1 MMEAKNLRLITEEL
15 QKYAGMVKEEDICAM
30 AEVVKGAN
38 RIFLAGAGRS
48 GLAARGFTNRLL
60 HMGFDVHFVGEIS
73 CPPIRKGDLIVLGS
87 GSGTTQSLIVMG
99 KKAEGVGAK
108 IATVT
113 MFPTHS
119 IGEMS
124 DVIVTIPG
132 ATSKKAAGEK
142 NSAESIQPMGNLFEQ
157 LSWLVYDSVIMNLM
171 TDMGQTSEEMMGRH
185 TNLE

>member
-1 MMEAKNLRLITEEL
+1 MEATKLKMITEEL
-15 QKYAGMVKEEDICAM
+15 SRYAGMVTEESVREM
-30 AEVVKGAN
+30 AEAVKSAK

-73 CPPIRKGDLIVLGS
+73 CPPIGEGDLIIL
-87 GSGTTQSLIVMG
+87 
-99 KKAEGVGAK
+99 AK

-113 MFPTHS
+113 MFPTHM

-124 DVIVTIPG
+124 DVIVTVPG
-132 ATSKKAAGEK
+132 STPKKAEGEK
-142 NSAESIQPMGNLFEQ
+142 NLAESVQPMGNLFEQ
-157 LSWLVYDSVIMNLM
+157 MSWLVYDSIIMALM
-171 TDMGQTSEEMMGRH
+171 EDLGQTAEEMMARH

>member
-1 MMEAKNLRLITEEL
+1 MEAKNLKLITEEL
-15 QKYAGMVKEEDICAM
+15 NQYAYMVKEEEIQAM
-30 AEVVKGAN
+30 ADIIKGAKK
-38 RIFLAGAGRS
+38 IFLAGAGRS
-48 GLAARGFTNRLL
+48 GLAARAFTNRLL

-73 CPPIRKGDLIVLGS
+73 CPPIRKGDLLILGS

-99 KKAEGVGAK
+99 KKAQGVDAK

-124 DVIVTIPG
+124 EVIVTVPG
-132 ATSKKAAGEK
+132 STPKKAENEK

-157 LSWLVYDSVIMNLM
+157 MTWLVYDSIIMNLM
-171 TDMGQTSEEMMGRH
+171 KDLGQTSEEMMERH

>member
-1 MMEAKNLRLITEEL
+1 MEATKLKMITEEL
-15 QKYAGMVKEEDICAM
+15 NRYAGMVTEESVREM
-30 AEVVKGAN
+30 AEAVKSAK

-73 CPPIRKGDLIVLGS
+73 CPPIGEGDLIILGS
-87 GSGTTQSLIVMG
+87 GSGTTQSLVVMG
-99 KKAEGVGAK
+99 EKAKRVEAK

-113 MFPTHS
+113 MFPTHM

-124 DVIVTIPG
+124 DVIVTVPG
-132 ATSKKAAGEK
+132 STPKKAEGEK
-142 NSAESIQPMGNLFEQ
+142 NLAESVQPMGNLFEQ
-157 LSWLVYDSVIMNLM
+157 MSWLVYDSIIMALM
-171 TDMGQTSEEMMGRH
+171 EDLGQTAEEMMARH